1 MVTTMN
7 VYPSRYSALSLT
19 GQALLRLCHEIKPAL
34 LDCMA
39 ALQAD
44 SVLVRGNSGLSVAY
58 VLHTIAP
65 EIQFI
70 IARKRAEQ
78 ERSHGPMFEPMA
90 PESVE
95 VKQCVVLD
103 DLISTGN
110 TIRQL
115 HHDLLDAYGHWR
127 AAKIVGVLLYQNSG
141 PFVGRRR
148 FDLSNEEVD
157 LASPRNTIPVWFR
170 EYQ

>member
-7 VYPSRYSALSLT
+7 IYPSRYSALSLS

-34 LDCMA
+34 LDCMS

-78 ERSHGPMFEPMA
+78 ARSHGYMFEPMA
-90 PESVE
+90 PEGVN
-95 VKQCVVLD
+95 VKRCVVLD
-103 DLISTGN
+103 DLICTGS

-115 HHDLLDAYGHWR
+115 HTDLHDEYGQC
-127 AAKIVGVLLYQNSG
+127 APEIVGVLLYNNGG
-141 PFVGRRR
+141 PFVGRRG
-148 FDLSNEEVD
+148 FDLNNDDDHSS
-157 LASPRNTIPVWFR
+157 SPRNMIPVWFR
-170 EYQ
+170 EYR

>member
-1 MVTTMN
+1 MN
-7 VYPSRYSALSLT
+7 IYPSRYSALSLT
-19 GQALLRLCHEIKPAL
+19 GPALLRLCHEIKPAL
-34 LDCMA
+34 LACMEK
-39 ALQAD
+39 LRAD

-65 EIQFI
+65 EIQFV

-78 ERSHGPMFEPMA
+78 ERSHGRMFEPMA

-95 VKQCVVLD
+95 VKRCVVLD
-103 DLISTGN
+103 DLIATGS

-115 HHDLLDAYGHWR
+115 HIDLHDEYRTQAPE
-127 AAKIVGVLLYQNSG
+127 IVGVLLYQNSG

-148 FDLSNEEVD
+148 VALEDCVLP
-157 LASPRNTIPVWFR
+157 AIPVWFR
-170 EYQ
+170 EYR

>member
-1 MVTTMN
+1 MN
-7 VYPSRYSALSLT
+7 IYPSRYSALSLS
-19 GQALLRLCHEIKPAL
+19 GQALISLCYEIKPAL

-65 EIQFI
+65 EIQFV

-78 ERSHGPMFEPMA
+78 ERSHGQMFEPMA
-90 PESVE
+90 PENVE
-95 VKQCVVLD
+95 VKRCVVLD
-103 DLISTGN
+103 DLICTGS

-115 HHDLLDAYGHWR
+115 HTDLRAEYGKN
-127 AAKIVGVLLYQNSG
+127 AAEIVGVLLYNNNG

-148 FDLSNEEVD
+148 FDLNNDEGFGP
-157 LASPRNTIPVWFR
+157 APRNMIPVWFR
-170 EYQ
+170 EYR

>member
-7 VYPSRYSALSLT
+7 IYPARYSALSLT
-19 GQALLRLCHEIKPAL
+19 GQALLDLCHEIKPAL

-39 ALQAD
+39 QLQAD

-65 EIQFI
+65 EIQFV
-70 IARKRAEQ
+70 IARKRSEQ
-78 ERSHGPMFEPMA
+78 ERSHGQMFEPMA

-103 DLISTGN
+103 DLICTGD
-110 TIRQL
+110 TVRKL
-115 HHDLLDAYGHWR
+115 HLDLHDEYGQR
-127 AAKIVGVLLYQNSG
+127 AAKIVGVLLYNNNG
-141 PFVGRRR
+141 PFVGRMH
-148 FDLSNEEVD
+148 FDLNNDDEDSS
-157 LASPRNTIPVWFR
+157 APQNTIPVWFR
-170 EYQ
+170 EYR

>member
-7 VYPSRYSALSLT
+7 IYPSHYSALSLT
-19 GQALLRLCHEIKPAL
+19 GQALLSLCHEIKPAL

-39 ALQAD
+39 KLQAD

-65 EIQFI
+65 EIQFV

-78 ERSHGPMFEPMA
+78 ERSHGSMFEPMA
-90 PESVE
+90 PERVE
-95 VKQCVVLD
+95 VRRCVVLD
-103 DLISTGN
+103 DIICTGN

-115 HHDLLDAYGHWR
+115 HRDLRDEYGR
-127 AAKIVGVLLYQNSG
+127 CAPEIVGVLLYQNPG
-141 PFVGRRR
+141 PFVGRRQ
-148 FDLSNEEVD
+148 FYLNNDDADCS
-157 LASPRNTIPVWFR
+157 APRDMIPVWFR